1 MIMRAGNQQA
11 AIIGAKIKRRIDGTA
26 VFAGRI

>member
-11 AIIGAKIKRRIDGTA
+11 AIIGAQIKRSIDGAA